1 MPSSHSEGPEAVEF
15 AQETRQEVTKSPRGM
30 RTHQSDKEIEKT
42 LSETL
47 RSSEG
52 ISGTTQASSS
62 ESLSPARD
70 QGYRTAGPKLR
81 VHSDFSKVRS
91 DQQSQESE
99 NFGKSPPSLQAK
111 SSFSSAIAGG
121 SPALSADKIVE
132 LLVAEIG
139 QTNYDLWFGAGCDF
153 DVSGS
158 TVSVRATSN
167 FALTRLQSTFGR
179 SIRQVIDRLGHTG
192 IEIRYETIEPDQK
205 WIPVPETQPAS
216 ESDSTTHSSPGASG
230 EKKKRQ
236 GKRQYRLSTF
246 WFGENNVLAKASVDQ
261 LLKDLGQFSPL
272 FFYGPCGSGKTHL
285 LSAVTSEA
293 RRRTAGGKC
302 VYLSAEQFTSL
313 FLQSLRGSGL
323 PMFRRKYRDLDLLA
337 VDDVQFFA
345 GKKAT
350 LNEFQYTIDNLLQAG
365 KQVMISADRP
375 PAELGE
381 LGPDITTRLT
391 AGLVAPLNFPGV
403 EGRMFIARQMCQER
417 DFRIRDEVLEFVCRQ
432 VKNDV
437 RQLSGVVNRIQLA
450 QVAHGSLVSVEVAKS
465 LMEDLISEVSLGV
478 SMRQIEKVVC
488 ETCGVNSQDLKSSSR
503 KKRICTA
510 RMLAMFLAREHT
522 TSALSEIGDYFGRS
536 HSTVIAAQKN
546 VSSWLEENSEIA
558 LPNAAYRAKDVVRR
572 IQNELRVG

>member
-1 MPSSHSEGPEAVEF
+1 MTKDEF
-15 AQETRQEVTKSPRGM
+15 AQETRQEVTESPRGM
-30 RTHQSDKEIEKT
+30 RKKEPEH
-42 LSETL
+42 
-47 RSSEG
+47 
-52 ISGTTQASSS
+52 SGTAS
-62 ESLSPARD
+62 
-70 QGYRTAGPKLR
+70 GGRTT
-81 VHSDFSKVRS
+81 
-91 DQQSQESE
+91 
-99 NFGKSPPSLQAK
+99 
-111 SSFSSAIAGG
+111 SSFSNSDPLFRQQLAKAKLNAMAANARTDFPPQQGDRTPNVAENAIAIKF
-121 SPALSADKIVE
+121 PNLTPEKIKE

-139 QTNYDLWFGAGCDF
+139 QTNYDLWFGAGCEF
-153 DVSGS
+153 QVSDGS
-158 TVSVRATSN
+158 IAVQATSK

-179 SIRQVIDRLGHTG
+179 SIRQVIDRLGFPEVK
-192 IEIRYETIEPDQK
+192 ISYETIDFEVVQK
-205 WIPVPETQPAS
+205 SLPIDAASLSLQGAEKPRPLNPSPVS
-216 ESDSTTHSSPGASG
+216 ESKSRRN
-230 EKKKRQ
+230 KRQ
-236 GKRQYRLSTF
+236 HRLSTF
-246 WFGENNVLAKASVDQ
+246 WFGENNMLAKASVDQ

-285 LSAVTSEA
+285 LSAVTREA
-293 RRRTAGGKC
+293 RRRSSGGRC

-337 VDDVQFFA
+337 IDDVQFFV

-350 LNEFQYTIDNLLQAG
+350 LNEFQYTIDNLLQSG

-391 AGLVAPLNFPGV
+391 SGLVAPLNFPGM
-403 EGRMFIARQMCQER
+403 EGRQFIARQMCQER
-417 DFRIRDEVLEFVCRQ
+417 DFQIRDEVLEFICRR

-437 RQLSGVVNRIQLA
+437 RQLSGVINRIQLA
-450 QVAHGSLVSVEVAKS
+450 QVALKNPVGIEMAKE
-465 LMEDLISEVSLGV
+465 LMEDLISEVSLGT

-488 ETCGVNSQDLKSSSR
+488 DTCGVKAQDLKSSSR

-546 VSSWLEENSEIA
+546 VNSWLDKNAEIA
-558 LPNAAYRAKDVVRR
+558 LPNAAYRVKDVIQR